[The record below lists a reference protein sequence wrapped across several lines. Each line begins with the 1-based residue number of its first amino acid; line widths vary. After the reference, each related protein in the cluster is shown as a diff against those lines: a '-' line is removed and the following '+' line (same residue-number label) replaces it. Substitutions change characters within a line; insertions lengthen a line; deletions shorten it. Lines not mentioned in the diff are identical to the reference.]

1 MPIVATRVRIAP
13 RFRPR
18 HQVQHVVEI
27 ALLLGVGR
35 RLVA

>member
-1 MPIVATRVRIAP
+1 MPVVATRVRIAP
-13 RFRPR
+13 RFGPR

>member
-1 MPIVATRVRIAP
+1 MPVVAARVRIAP

-18 HQVQHVVEI
+18 HQVKHVVEI

-35 RLVA
+35 RIVA